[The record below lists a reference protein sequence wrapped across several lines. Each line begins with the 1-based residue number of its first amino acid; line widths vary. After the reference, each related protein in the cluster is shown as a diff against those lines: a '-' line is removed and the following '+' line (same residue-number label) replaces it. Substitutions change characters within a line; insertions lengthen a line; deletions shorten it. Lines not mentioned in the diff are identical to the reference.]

1 VPTFCMWW
9 QSCPSFFL
17 CAFLSLVSLHQHLVF
32 WLTCMCVC
40 IVSWCTDEKKSPIGS
55 PALSKTGDNQ
65 TYQNSPTNKKLKGFL
80 VRNTSVPP
88 ETKFTITFCANYT
101 CDGNRDCYCCLHD
114 GNDVCYWTRA
124 DCQAECPAC
133 APHCPPLPQPRT
145 ALMEGRP

>member
-1 VPTFCMWW
+1 MK
-9 QSCPSFFL
+9 SCCANLLYVMAILSFVLFVCL
-17 CAFLSLVSLHQHLVF
+17 PFPCKFTSTCCLLINLYVCVLSPDVL
-32 WLTCMCVC
+32 MK
-40 IVSWCTDEKKSPIGS
+40 KKSPIGS
-55 PALSKTGDNQ
+55 LALSKTGDTQ

-80 VRNTSVPP
+80 VRNTLVPP

-133 APHCPPLPQPRT
+133 APHCPP
-145 ALMEGRP
+145 